1 MSVSHGLRT
10 SDGIENDDRGSLGKK
25 KGTIREKIV
34 SHRLGVST
42 GYGDAHQ

>member
-1 MSVSHGLRT
+1 MG
-10 SDGIENDDRGSLGKK
+10 GIEVVVEKTKR
-25 KGTIREKIV
+25 REIV